1 MANMSPSI
9 VKNYAQRKAS
19 VRTKWQLYVLCVCW
33 TTRGAPEGIQE
44 GSKTFHS
51 HASMAKGA
59 WSGVVATLV
68 KWRSYGT
75 LVAKSN

>member
-19 VRTKWQLYVLCVCW
+19 VR

-51 HASMAKGA
+51 HASMAEGA